1 MIRFECVEGSS
12 RFLDPRKGFEEVD
25 VPLEIR
31 RDPLTGKTGRVA
43 HFIHPP
49 SVTPDFEAMAQISLS
64 KGCPFC
70 PDKVKS
76 VTPRF
81 RPDVVPEGLI
91 EVGQAVSFPNLS
103 PYDEHSAVT
112 VMTKEHLVLMDQW
125 TEDVLVDALEA
136 AFLTLDAVRL
146 HHMND
151 SRQDRKE
158 SASLSNQESQDPGDR
173 QRLGKIQPN
182 RSYDNTR
189 PNRRYSA
196 ILWNYMPPSGGTQI
210 HPHLQ
215 ILDSPTPSSVQRL
228 EISEAK
234 AYYEETGRSLWSDYV
249 DTEVAL
255 GERII
260 AQGSYVTWL
269 SSFMPRGLMGEVTA
283 VFSGPALT
291 LKATNTARESWPAR
305 RTVLTEFA
313 GGLMKLLSF
322 FKAQGIWSLNMALI
336 PEMETGSPFAVPAH
350 ARIAPRIFLHPVLG
364 SPDMNALQVLLDESL
379 TFIYPEEFARSVA
392 PYFS

>member
-1 MIRFECVEGSS
+1 MIQFERVEGWS
-12 RFLDPRKGFEEVD
+12 RFLDPRKGFGEVD
-25 VPLEIR
+25 VALEIR
-31 RDPLTGKTGRVA
+31 KDPLTGKTGRIA

-49 SVTPDFEAMAQISLS
+49 SAAPDFEAMAQISLS

-81 RPDVVPEGLI
+81 TPGVVAEGII

-125 TEDVLVDALEA
+125 TEELLVDALQA

-146 HHMND
+146 HRLNNSH
-151 SRQDRKE
+151 QDRQE
-158 SASLSNQESQDPGDR
+158 TASLSNQESQDPGDR
-173 QRLGKIQPN
+173 QRSGKVQ
-182 RSYDNTR
+182 RSRFHDNTP

-215 ILDSPTPSSVQRL
+215 ILDSPMPPSIQRL
-228 EISEAK
+228 EVSQVE
-234 AYYEETGRSLWSDYV
+234 AYYEETGRSLWADYV
-249 DTEVAL
+249 DTEIAL
-255 GERII
+255 GERFIS
-260 AQGSYVTWL
+260 QGPNVTWL

-283 VFSGPALT
+283 VFSGATLT
-291 LKATNTARESWPAR
+291 LNAKNPAPEPWPGR
-305 RTVLTEFA
+305 RAVLREFA
-313 GGLMKLLSF
+313 GGLIKLLSF

-336 PEMETGSPFAVPAH
+336 PEMETGSPFTVPAH

-379 TFIYPEEFARSVA
+379 TFVYPEEFARSAA
-392 PYFS
+392 PYFT